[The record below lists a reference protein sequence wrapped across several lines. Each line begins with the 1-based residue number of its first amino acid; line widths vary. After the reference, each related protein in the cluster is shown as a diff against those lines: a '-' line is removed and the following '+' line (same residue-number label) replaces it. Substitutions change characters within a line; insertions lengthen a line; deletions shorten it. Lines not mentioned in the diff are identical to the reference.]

1 MKKKKNQTEFENFDD
16 TMEKLLSVPY
26 SELQKKL
33 EKEKKQKEKKR
44 AKRPA
49 SSRVSSKSVS
59 G

>member
-1 MKKKKNQTEFENFDD
+1 MKKRTDEFERFDE
-16 TMEKLLSVPY
+16 TMEKLLAVPY

-33 EKEKKQKEKKR
+33 ADEKKQKEKKR

-49 SSRVSSKSVS
+49 SSRASSKVVS